1 MTIYFIEQFKVEF
14 ENLKSKK
21 LYRSLEK
28 EIIDYF
34 FDRTVSELSSGIRL
48 NNSTITPYIKKR
60 LNGSGGFRVYYLLII
75 NKENVYLMYVHPKTG
90 PSGSENILDS
100 AKAELYK
107 EVLKAIESN
116 NLYLILKDNGSL
128 IFNETNS

>member
-1 MTIYFIEQFKVEF
+1 MTIYCIEQFKVEF

>member
-1 MTIYFIEQFKVEF
+1 MTIYCIEQFKVEF

-21 LYRSLEK
+21 PYRSLEK

-34 FDRTVSELSSGIRL
+34 FDKTVSELSSGIRL

-100 AKAELYK
+100 SKSRIIQRSFK
-107 EVLKAIESN
+107 SN
-116 NLYLILKDNGSL
+116 
-128 IFNETNS
+128 